1 MKLLLTLSALLSLMT
16 LNAQVQ
22 PPVARKVPKAL
33 AIHGDTRTDNYYWL
47 RDKTDPEAVEYL
59 KAENAY
65 TESVMKPNEALRDT
79 IYNEILSRT
88 KQTDL
93 EVPVKDGPY
102 FYYSRTVEGKQYP
115 IFCRKKDALSAPEEV
130 TLDANELAAG
140 QAYFSLGGYNVS
152 EDHKL
157 LAYMV
162 DNNGSEHF
170 TLHIKDL
177 STGKTLPDQIGE
189 ITYGTAWGNDN
200 RTLFYTTF
208 DATQRP
214 DRIRRHVLG
223 SDPAQDAIV
232 YTDND
237 GLFDV
242 SLSKSRDRR
251 FLLITTANTGK
262 TSEVSFL
269 DASKPSGSFQVVAP
283 RRAGIEYYV
292 EPQDDQFLI
301 RTNDDGA
308 VNFKLMSVNV
318 ADPARK
324 NWKEVI
330 PVQPDTTLTGVDAF
344 AGFTVLHTREN
355 GLPNIRVRN
364 RKSGATYSV
373 TFPEPA
379 YSVAPAANPEYQST
393 LLRFTYTSLV
403 TPRSVYDFNMADRT
417 RALLKQTEILGG
429 YDPSRYRSERIYATA
444 SDGKRIPIS
453 LVYKTGFVR
462 DGKAPA
468 FLMGYGSYGINSDP
482 AFSTSAL
489 SLLDRGF
496 VYAIAHVRGGSEFG
510 RQWFDDGRMLHKRN
524 SFTDFIACGEY
535 LVSQKYTSPAKLAA
549 MGGSAGGLLMGAVI
563 NLRPGLFHTVIAAVP
578 FVDVVTTMLDPT
590 IPLTTGEYDQWG
602 NPEDKKYY
610 DYIKS
615 YSPYDNVEHKAYPN
629 LLVTTGLNDP
639 RVAYW
644 EPAKWVAR
652 LRAYKTDH
660 NVLLL
665 KTQMGAG
672 HGGPSGRYERMKETA
687 FFYAFIL
694 STMGPI

>member
-1 MKLLLTLSALLSLMT
+1 MKPLLFVSALLSLMT
-16 LNAQVQ
+16 LNAQAP
-22 PPVARKVPKAL
+22 PPVARKIPKAL

-47 RDKTDPEAVEYL
+47 RDKTNPESIDYL

-65 TESVMKPNEALRDT
+65 TESVMKPNEGLRDT

-93 EVPVKDGPY
+93 EVPVKDGAY

-115 IFCRKKDALSAPEEV
+115 IYCRKKGALAAPEEV
-130 TLDANELAAG
+130 TLDANELAAS
-140 QAYFSLGGYNVS
+140 QAYFALGGYNVS

-157 LAYMV
+157 LAYSV
-162 DNNGSEHF
+162 DNNGSEHY

-177 STGKTLPDQIGE
+177 VTGKTLADQIPE
-189 ITYGTAWGNDN
+189 TTYGLAWGNDN

-214 DRIRRHVLG
+214 DKIRRHVLG
-223 SDPAQDAIV
+223 TDPAQDAIV

-251 FLLITTANTGK
+251 FLMITTANTGK

-269 DASKPSGSFQVVAP
+269 DASQPSNAFRVIMP
-283 RRAGIEYYV
+283 RRAGVEYYV
-292 EPQDDQFLI
+292 EPQDNEFLI

-308 VNFKLMSVNV
+308 INFKLMTVNV

-330 PVQPDTTLTGVDAF
+330 PVHPDVTLTNIDAF
-344 AGFTVLHTREN
+344 AGFTVVHTREN

-364 RKSGATYSV
+364 RKTGASYLVS
-373 TFPEPA
+373 FPEPA
-379 YSVAPAANPEYQST
+379 YSIAPAANPDYQSSQ
-393 LLRFTYTSLV
+393 LRFTYTSLV
-403 TPRSVYDFNMADRT
+403 TPRSVYDFDMADQTRT
-417 RALLKQTEILGG
+417 LLKQTEILGG
-429 YDPSRYRSERIYATA
+429 YDPSRYHSERIYATA
-444 SDGKRIPIS
+444 SDGKRVPIS
-453 LVYKTGFVR
+453 LVYKVGFVR
-462 DGKAPA
+462 DGKAPT
-468 FLMGYGSYGINSDP
+468 FLTGYGSYGINSDP
-482 AFSTSAL
+482 AFSTSVL

-535 LVSQKYTSPAKLAA
+535 LVSQKYTSSAKLAA

-563 NLRPGLFHTVIAAVP
+563 NLRPDLFHTVIAAVP

-610 DYIKS
+610 DYMKS

-660 NVLLL
+660 NVLML

-672 HGGPSGRYERMKETA
+672 HGGPSGRYERMRETA

-694 STMGPI
+694 SSMGMS